1 MARWE
6 AKKSMK
12 LTFFFIAITSGRI
25 KYSRKSVFFPQKKK
39 NLFKIVQECYKMKS
53 PEANRMTPN
62 SNPQAFLFLSQILGK
77 IIFSPAGHPW
87 GKICD
92 LVVTVADLY
101 PQVTGVFFRPRG
113 KKSILRLS
121 WARIIQAE
129 EKFRVDPLGAE
140 EQSEANLQQGELL
153 LKDSLLDKQIVDIH
167 GAKIWRVNDLHLLK
181 VNQNLRLVH
190 VDVGLRGLMR
200 RVGWE
205 KAMDKFFQ
213 WFFDYHLSDSF
224 IPWRFVQPLSSPD
237 LLRLKITQ
245 HRLAQLHPADLAD
258 IMEALDIHK
267 RAEVFQSLDI
277 ETAAEALE
285 ETDPKIQVRLIE
297 NLNPAH
303 ASDIIEEMSPS
314 EAADLLG
321 DLPKDKAE
329 GILKEMEKEIAEDV
343 KELLVHPEE
352 KAGGLMTT
360 AFPALPPSS
369 TVQEALN
376 WLRHEAENLDL
387 IYYVYVSEPEDRL
400 CGVLSLRDLLLANP
414 QARLADLMDSRVVSV
429 TIEEEKKEIAQ
440 IFAKYGFKA
449 IPVIDEDNRIK
460 GVIEFKSLL
469 EVVAPQLGK

>member
-1 MARWE
+1 MNMNA
-6 AKKSMK
+6 
-12 LTFFFIAITSGRI
+12 T
-25 KYSRKSVFFPQKKK
+25 PQ
-39 NLFKIVQECYKMKS
+39 V
-53 PEANRMTPN
+53 
-62 SNPQAFLFLSQILGK
+62 FLFLSQILGK
-77 IIFSPAGHPW
+77 KIVDRTGRPW
-87 GKICD
+87 AKVCD
-92 LVVTVADLY
+92 LAVTVADFY
-101 PQVTGVFFRPRG
+101 PQVTGVFFTP
-113 KKSILRLS
+113 LREKTSFRLP
-121 WARIIQAE
+121 WAKIIDLE
-129 EKFRVDPLGAE
+129 EGFRADPLTREERAGATVQE
-140 EQSEANLQQGELL
+140 GELL
-153 LKDSLLDKQIVDIH
+153 LKDSLLDKQIVDTH
-167 GAKIWRVNDLHLLK
+167 GAKIWRVNDLHLLR
-181 VNQNLRLVH
+181 VNHHLRLVH

-213 WFFDYHLSDSF
+213 WFFDYHLTDSF
-224 IPWRFVQPLSSPD
+224 IPWRFVQPLSSPA
-237 LLRLKITQ
+237 LLRLKIAQ

-258 IMEALDIHK
+258 IMEALDINK
-267 RAEVFQSLDI
+267 RTEVFQSLDI

-297 NLNPAH
+297 TLNPAH

-369 TVQEALN
+369 TVQEALDR
-376 WLRHEAENLDL
+376 LRQEAENLDL
-387 IYYVYVSEPEDRL
+387 IYYLYVSDLEGHL
-400 CGVLSLRDLLLANP
+400 YGVLSLRDLWLANP
-414 QARLADLMDSRVVSV
+414 QSRLADLMDSRVVTV
-429 TIEEEKKEIAQ
+429 TLEEEKKEIAQ
-440 IFAKYGFKA
+440 LFAKYGFKA

-460 GVIEFKSLL
+460 GVINFKSLL